1 MTEFNDPYHYFKGNI
16 MEKQLDTTS
25 SVLALNVADLRD
37 LLDSEI
43 VLIGGGELIAEFH

>member
-1 MTEFNDPYHYFKGNI
+1 MNSAITSGTEPS
-16 MEKQLDTTS
+16 LDQI
-25 SVLALNVADLRD
+25 VLRD

>member
-1 MTEFNDPYHYFKGNI
+1 MNSAITSAPELS
-16 MEKQLDTTS
+16 LDQI
-25 SVLALNVADLRD
+25 VLRD